1 MMFEILSVL
10 KYMTNSGTYNETKNV
25 MDTKIT
31 VLCVQTNRKKLK
43 LIGKSKLKRRMPQ
56 IRISEN

>member
-31 VLCVQTNRKKLK
+31 VLGSPRFVCK
-43 LIGKSKLKRRMPQ
+43 LIES
-56 IRISEN
+56 